1 MLGYMLG
8 FMLSTGFA
16 YIPAIAVTAV
26 VEERETHVLH
36 QQMLSGASVTGYW
49 CANLIYDLLFFLP
62 VLVGTTIVIV
72 ILQLPGVSSDYLV
85 TVIVLLLAFAIQ
97 ALPLAYIISHFFTS
111 SVTAQNMTRVFFSL
125 TGILATII
133 GGLIAGM
140 SGIGLII
147 MKILLS
153 AIPNAGL
160 ALSLMQLVTMGAIC
174 DQYEK
179 SGVPCP
185 NSNPWDTDKGVGFF
199 LLSMLLWSAIFLLAC
214 VYIERKRLQPPSFQR
229 NTCPPP
235 SPTQQEGGE
244 GDDEREDVD
253 VAEERRKTLSSSSAA
268 SSDVVRVERLRKVYP
283 ATKLSPKKV
292 AVHDLCLSIQ
302 PGTCFGL
309 LGPNGAGKTTL
320 MSMLT
325 GTTWS
330 TQGTASVAG
339 YSIHEKIHNIYQHLG
354 FCPQFHGLFP
364 TFTVEEHL
372 IFYGELK
379 GMSSIAI
386 SNFVAA
392 LTLSLDMT
400 EHLHK
405 MSRSLS
411 GGNKRKLSMAIS

>member
-153 AIPNAGL
+153 AMPNAGL

-199 LLSMLLWSAIFLLAC
+199 LLSMLLWSAIFLFAC
-214 VYIERKRLQPPSFQR
+214 VYI
-229 NTCPPP
+229 
-235 SPTQQEGGE
+235 
-244 GDDEREDVD
+244 
-253 VAEERRKTLSSSSAA
+253 
-268 SSDVVRVERLRKVYP
+268 
-283 ATKLSPKKV
+283 
-292 AVHDLCLSIQ
+292 
-302 PGTCFGL
+302 
-309 LGPNGAGKTTL
+309 
-320 MSMLT
+320 
-325 GTTWS
+325 
-330 TQGTASVAG
+330 
-339 YSIHEKIHNIYQHLG
+339 
-354 FCPQFHGLFP
+354 
-364 TFTVEEHL
+364 
-372 IFYGELK
+372 
-379 GMSSIAI
+379 
-386 SNFVAA
+386 
-392 LTLSLDMT
+392 
-400 EHLHK
+400 
-405 MSRSLS
+405 
-411 GGNKRKLSMAIS
+411 